1 MAHRQAQTYEKIRL
15 RITVKEGR
23 KMKKRIFAILMIV
36 GFVFLLGTVGAADC
50 EQISLTELLI
60 RSIAGFIL
68 IGGGYIGLSMC

>member
-1 MAHRQAQTYEKIRL
+1 
-15 RITVKEGR
+15 
-23 KMKKRIFAILMIV
+23 MKKRIFAILMIV

>member
-1 MAHRQAQTYEKIRL
+1 
-15 RITVKEGR
+15 
-23 KMKKRIFAILMIV
+23 MKKRIFAILMIV

-60 RSIAGFIL
+60 KSIAGFIL

>member
-1 MAHRQAQTYEKIRL
+1 MAHRQTKSYEKIRL

-60 RSIAGFIL
+60 KSIAGFIL